1 MGIIFSYCTDITDI
15 FCYTYICTY
24 YKCLTGTGIT
34 NTLVENLQIAFS
46 NCTKIEKRLFTSGG
60 LEFHNNNEA
69 SNICVTDCKSRPMS
83 FYD

>member
-1 MGIIFSYCTDITDI
+1 MGIIFSYCIHITDI
-15 FCYTYICTY
+15 FFYTYICTY